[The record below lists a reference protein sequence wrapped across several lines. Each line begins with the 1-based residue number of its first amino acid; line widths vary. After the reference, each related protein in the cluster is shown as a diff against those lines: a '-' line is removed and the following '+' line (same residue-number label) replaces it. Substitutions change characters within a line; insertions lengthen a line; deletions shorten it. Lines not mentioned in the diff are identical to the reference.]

1 SLRDEIPQAGLEPQ
15 PAAACGGIRQAK
27 AGNRKERLW
36 RDYAGFPGRQPSV
49 PLLFKRKSSFRAG
62 CEASYD

>member
-1 SLRDEIPQAGLEPQ
+1 EIPQAGLEPQ

-36 RDYAGFPGRQPSV
+36 RDYAGFPGRQPNV
-49 PLLFKRKSSFRAG
+49 PLLVQKKKQFQSRMRSILRLKRG
-62 CEASYD
+62 